1 MISHK
6 PLKSV
11 SHNFGHSFISLMNYI
26 NDDYFMGHLLKQA
39 RKTNCNKL
47 TVDILQNIAEPKE
60 LLTDQIKQSIEY
72 WIKWFPTLVE
82 SSGSTMDFVS
92 SATMTIEFDLQTT
105 RPYNNN
111 SDYLESPFICE
122 IVIIDDRGKEY
133 KHKHEGWWFPE
144 QSSKKEQWWKF
155 WKE

>member
-1 MISHK
+1 MTSHK

-39 RKTNCNKL
+39 RKTKCNKL
-47 TVDILQNIAEPKE
+47 TVDILKNKAEPNE
-60 LLTDQIKQSIEY
+60 LLTDQIKSSIEH
-72 WIKWFPTLVE
+72 WSKWFPTLVE

-92 SATMTIEFDLQTT
+92 TATMTIEFDLQQT
-105 RPYNNN
+105 RPYASNF
-111 SDYLESPFICE
+111 DYLESPFTCE
-122 IVIIDDRGKEY
+122 IIIVDDRNKEY

-144 QSSKKEQWWKF
+144 TI
-155 WKE
+155 